1 MSMFGDGTVKE
12 DIYQEL
18 RYIFDDRYGDWDNA
32 EDKLDFTTKAL
43 EVLYT
48 LFGDW

>member
-18 RYIFDDRYGDWDNA
+18 RYIFDDRYNDRDNA
-32 EDKLDFTTKAL
+32 ESKLDFTTKVL

-48 LFGDW
+48 MFGEW